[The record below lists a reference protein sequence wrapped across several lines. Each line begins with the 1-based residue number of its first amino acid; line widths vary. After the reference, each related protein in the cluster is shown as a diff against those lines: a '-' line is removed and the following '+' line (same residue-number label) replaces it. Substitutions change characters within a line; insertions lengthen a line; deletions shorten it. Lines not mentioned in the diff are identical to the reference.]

1 MPRYVI
7 LRHELPPHT
16 RRPTHWDLMFET
28 HGVLATWAL
37 DALPAAGKKVA
48 AERLADHRLD
58 YLDFEGPVSGDRG
71 TVLRWDAGQY
81 RVESQS
87 SVAWHVAVRGD
98 RLDGQ
103 LRLEAVADEPRRWT
117 VSYSAAE
124 HAC

>member
-7 LRHELPPHT
+7 LRHAMPPHT

-37 DALPAAGKKVA
+37 AALPESGKTVA
-48 AERLADHRLD
+48 AERLADHRLE
-58 YLDFEGPVSGDRG
+58 YLDFEGPVAGDRG

-87 SVAWHVAVRGD
+87 SAACHVVVRGD

-103 LRLEAVADEPRRWT
+103 LTLESVAEEPQRWT
-117 VSYSAAE
+117 VSYSTAE
-124 HAC
+124 HAG